1 MNTTTS
7 IPTSD
12 GLPADDEM
20 LFVCPD
26 REATG
31 FVPSER

>member
-1 MNTTTS
+1 METTTS
-7 IPTSD
+7 IPVS

-26 REATG
+26 RETTG